1 MGHGRKKFIFRLQP
15 FPAIVLF
22 LLAVSLYLPQLVPT
36 IPLNGIRSLLT
47 AALVFLTVISLYLLR
62 MEPVKSIPWY
72 PWLLSL
78 LFPIYLSFHGFVN
91 GNIGLALFGNS
102 DRSLGAITYFACS
115 CFFVFGYLLKKAYP
129 DSLVGIFS
137 YIGIFQLIVFATRY
151 FGQSNDARQ
160 GSFFNSNPNSI
171 LTGLILV
178 FLLTWLVEE
187 KLSIQ
192 HPVVASAFIFSSL
205 LLIWISALQ
214 AIIGFLLTLFMYGFM
229 KFARKSVIT
238 FNSIVT
244 ALVVMSTIF
253 IVFCTIAKLPTKEES
268 NGSSWNERLE
278 IYKTSF
284 KIISEDSLF
293 GIGVDHFNLGYYK
306 WSLLENVKLVDN
318 AHSIPLQLLSTI
330 GILGCIV
337 FYWLFFTVLRGSYV
351 VPSLTSSSI
360 RNSILFYLISGL
372 FGIQNPSVEFIIF
385 LLLGFLANSNHS
397 KTSKKLGKRSAELTL
412 VVTVLAGLLFVSFHL
427 YPFIKTSLAL
437 SDSSRNLERSNL
449 QIRQNIEKV
458 YDLGLLNTAGRYS
471 VFINDKDLG
480 LVILQRMKKI
490 SDIDQRTIALALVM
504 GEKYDD
510 KNLENLG
517 EQLNTLA
524 RIKNENS

>member
-1 MGHGRKKFIFRLQP
+1 M
-15 FPAIVLF
+15 
-22 LLAVSLYLPQLVPT
+22 
-36 IPLNGIRSLLT
+36 
-47 AALVFLTVISLYLLR
+47 
-62 MEPVKSIPWY
+62 
-72 PWLLSL
+72 
-78 LFPIYLSFHGFVN
+78 
-91 GNIGLALFGNS
+91 
-102 DRSLGAITYFACS
+102 
-115 CFFVFGYLLKKAYP
+115 
-129 DSLVGIFS
+129 
-137 YIGIFQLIVFATRY
+137 
-151 FGQSNDARQ
+151 
-160 GSFFNSNPNSI
+160 
-171 LTGLILV
+171 
-178 FLLTWLVEE
+178 
-187 KLSIQ
+187 
-192 HPVVASAFIFSSL
+192 
-205 LLIWISALQ
+205 
-214 AIIGFLLTLFMYGFM
+214 
-229 KFARKSVIT
+229 
-238 FNSIVT
+238 
-244 ALVVMSTIF
+244 
-253 IVFCTIAKLPTKEES
+253 
-268 NGSSWNERLE
+268 
-278 IYKTSF
+278 
-284 KIISEDSLF
+284 
-293 GIGVDHFNLGYYK
+293 
-306 WSLLENVKLVDN
+306 
-318 AHSIPLQLLSTI
+318 
-330 GILGCIV
+330 
-337 FYWLFFTVLRGSYV
+337 